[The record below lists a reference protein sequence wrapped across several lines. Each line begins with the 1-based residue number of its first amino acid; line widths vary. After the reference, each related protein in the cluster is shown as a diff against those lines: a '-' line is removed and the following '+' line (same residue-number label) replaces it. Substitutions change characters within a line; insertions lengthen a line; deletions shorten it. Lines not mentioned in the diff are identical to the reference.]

1 MMDREVDT
9 MTITKSTENGKV
21 ILELEGRLDT
31 STAPSMEQEIKDSVT
46 GEVKE
51 LILDFKGLQY
61 ISSAGLRGLLAAQK
75 KMNRQ
80 GSMVV
85 KNANDMVTE
94 VFQVTGFIDIL
105 TVG

>member
-1 MMDREVDT
+1 
-9 MTITKSTENGKV
+9 MTIKKKAEGEKIT
-21 ILELEGRLDT
+21 LELEGRLDT
-31 STAPSMEQEIKDSVT
+31 STAPSLEQEIKDSVT
-46 GEVKE
+46 GEIRE

-61 ISSAGLRGLLAAQK
+61 ISSAGLRVLLAAQK

-85 KNANDMVTE
+85 KHANDMVTE

-105 TVG
+105 TVE

>member
-31 STAPSMEQEIKDSVT
+31 STAPSMEQEIKDSVI

-61 ISSAGLRGLLAAQK
+61 ISSAGLRVLLAAQK

-105 TVG
+105 TVE

>member
-61 ISSAGLRGLLAAQK
+61 ISSAGLRVLLAAQK

-105 TVG
+105 TVE

>member
-1 MMDREVDT
+1 
-9 MTITKSTENGKV
+9 MTIKKRTEGEK
-21 ILELEGRLDT
+21 ITLELEGRLDT
-31 STAPSMEQEIKDSVT
+31 STAPSLEQEIKDSVT
-46 GEVKE
+46 GEIRE
-51 LILDFKGLQY
+51 LILDFRRLQY
-61 ISSAGLRGLLAAQK
+61 ISSAGLRVLLAAQK

-105 TVG
+105 TVE